1 MAVSENYEENEKLE
15 EALSF
20 FLSALSISMLN

>member
-20 FLSALSISMLN
+20 FFVCIEHKHA